1 MPAVQTSFNWRRSA
15 GHGLILL
22 LGGLLGGCGKLPV
35 SVQDLNASY
44 ERALARTAPLA
55 VVQEPGSEAQRVAF
69 DRLQAYFT
77 DVTAA
82 SVREQTVNVYAP
94 EAYLN
99 DTLVGID
106 GAAHIQAYFGHTME
120 STRKLSVRFLD
131 RAQNGIDYFVRWE
144 MTVEHGSLAGGKPVL
159 SYGVTQFRFD
169 KEGRVLLHKDFW
181 DSGTGLYEQLP
192 VLGSVIRRLRA
203 AAEAGAEG

>member
-1 MPAVQTSFNWRRSA
+1 MPAMQTSFNGCRR
-15 GHGLILL
+15 GRCGLL
-22 LGGLLGGCGKLPV
+22 LLLTGVVAGCGGSPVPLPE
-35 SVQDLNASY
+35 LNASY
-44 ERALARTAPLA
+44 EQALVRTAPLA
-55 VVQEPGSEAQRVAF
+55 VVHEPGSEAQRVAF

-77 DVTAA
+77 DMTAA
-82 SVREQTVNVYAP
+82 SVREQTATVYAP

-106 GAAHIQAYFGHTME
+106 GADRIEAYFSHTMQD
-120 STRKLSVRFLD
+120 TRVLNVRFLD
-131 RAQNGIDYFVRWE
+131 RAWTGIDCFVRWE
-144 MTVEHGSLAGGKPVL
+144 MRVEHDALAGGEPVL

-192 VLGSVIRRLRA
+192 VLGGILGRIRT
-203 AAEAGAEG
+203 AAEQGAE